1 MIRKLLPVLL
11 ALLGLGAGLG
21 AGLVLRPAAEHPPED
36 SAAAAGEGEA
46 HAGETG
52 HATAPAGEAA
62 AGDHATA
69 DPATGDHAAEGE
81 AAEEAP
87 EYVRMNNQF
96 VVPVLEGGQVVSL
109 VILSLSLEVTPGSS
123 QDIYAR
129 EPKLRDAFLRVLFDH
144 ANAGGFRG
152 SFTDGANLTLLRNA
166 LMEQARTIC
175 GELVRDVLIS
185 DIARQDA

>member
-1 MIRKLLPVLL
+1 MIRKLFPVLL

-21 AGLVLRPAAEHPPED
+21 AGLVLRPAAESPPEE
-36 SAAAAGEGEA
+36 AAAGAEGGEGEA
-46 HAGETG
+46 E
-52 HATAPAGEAA
+52 AGEA
-62 AGDHATA
+62 
-69 DPATGDHAAEGE
+69 DHAAPSDDAH
-81 AAEEAP
+81 AAEDAP

-175 GELVRDVLIS
+175 GEQVRDVLIS

>member
-11 ALLGLGAGLG
+11 ALLGLAAGLG
-21 AGLVLRPAAEHPPED
+21 GGLVLRPAAEAPPED
-36 SAAAAGEGEA
+36 SAAGAGAGEA

-52 HATAPAGEAA
+52 HAAAGEAA

-69 DPATGDHAAEGE
+69 DPATGDHAGEGE

-123 QDIYAR
+123 QEIYAR

-175 GELVRDVLIS
+175 GEQVRDVLIS